1 MWFFLCAKIHNNFGI
16 AKKKA
21 NYIWWMCVK
30 TIGEGRSSEKYFC
43 KFLANILAESRFL
56 AIFAE

>member
-16 AKKKA
+16 AKKKGKL
-21 NYIWWMCVK
+21 YMEDVRK

>member
-1 MWFFLCAKIHNNFGI
+1 M
-16 AKKKA
+16 
-21 NYIWWMCVK
+21 VDVRK

-43 KFLANILAESRFL
+43 NLGANILAESRFL